1 MPALKAVAAD
11 AAGKG
16 HDIKIVVL
24 TGPSQFTYY
33 RDIALT
39 VQQQT
44 GGTVIVLGPDSLGS
58 AGPEFPGSSRSP
70 RRRISHCPI
79 RRVRHDKWSI
89 S

>member
-1 MPALKAVAAD
+1 MRP
-11 AAGKG
+11 GKS

-24 TGPSQFTYY
+24 TGYQPKFTYY

-58 AGPEFPGSSRSP
+58 AGPGSPGRPGVRVAESHTVRSAGW
-70 RRRISHCPI
+70 
-79 RRVRHDKWSI
+79 HDKWSI